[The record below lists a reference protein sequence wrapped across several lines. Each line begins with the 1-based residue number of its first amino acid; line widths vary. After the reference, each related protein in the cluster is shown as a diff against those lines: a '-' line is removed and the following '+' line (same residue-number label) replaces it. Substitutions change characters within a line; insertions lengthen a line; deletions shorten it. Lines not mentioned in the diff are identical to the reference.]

1 MHNGL
6 HEQRG
11 NGRFEGLGTAFLTAL
26 LAFAL
31 AVLAA
36 DALAQTRISVVG
48 LFKDTA
54 IVIIDGKRRTL
65 RSGETSPEGVTL
77 VSASSDEA
85 VLEVDGERKRY
96 GLGGQ
101 IGGRYTKPEQ
111 TTVHIWPTPNRMY
124 LVTGSINGYPVDF
137 VVDTGATLVSMSARE
152 ARRLGID
159 YRVVGRPGRST
170 TASGVSTI
178 YVVNLDRVRVG
189 DIELRNVRGAVHDG
203 DFPSQT
209 LLGMSFLG
217 RLEMRQN
224 GQVLELS
231 TKY

>member
-1 MHNGL
+1 ML
-6 HEQRG
+6 I
-11 NGRFEGLGTAFLTAL
+11 LATAL
-26 LAFAL
+26 
-31 AVLAA
+31 AA
-36 DALAQTRISVVG
+36 TSAAAATKVSVVG
-48 LFKDTA
+48 LFKDMA
-54 IVIIDGKRRTL
+54 IVVIDGKRRTL
-65 RSGETSPEGVTL
+65 RSGESSPEGVTL
-77 VSASSDEA
+77 VSANSEEA
-85 VLEVDGERKRY
+85 IIEVDGERKRY

-101 IGGRYTKPEQ
+101 IGGHYTPAEQ
-111 TTVHIWPTPNRMY
+111 STVRIWPTPDQMY
-124 LVTGSINGYPVDF
+124 LAIGSINGYPVNF

-159 YRVVGRPGRST
+159 YRVVGTPGHST
-170 TASGVSTI
+170 TASGVDTI
-178 YVVNLDRVRVG
+178 YIVNLERVRLG

-217 RLEMRQN
+217 RLEMRQE